1 MFLILRICFTENMF
15 NRVPRKMPPGEKPPE
30 KKPQENFPRK
40 NVPKKI
46 ALPLP
51 PNLAWL

>member
-1 MFLILRICFTENMF
+1 
-15 NRVPRKMPPGEKPPE
+15 MPPGEKPPE

-51 PNLAWL
+51 TNLAWL

>member
-1 MFLILRICFTENMF
+1 
-15 NRVPRKMPPGEKPPE
+15 MPPGEKPPE
-30 KKPQENFPRK
+30 KKPQETFPRK

>member
-1 MFLILRICFTENMF
+1 
-15 NRVPRKMPPGEKPPE
+15 MPPGEKPPE
-30 KKPQENFPRK
+30 TKPQENFPRK

>member
-1 MFLILRICFTENMF
+1 
-15 NRVPRKMPPGEKPPE
+15 MPPGEKPPE